1 MAMDDIAEPPDQRI
15 AVSRERLES
24 EITEAVRRLEAGCKG
39 FAGVIIERLEPK
51 SHADPNWAVKGVR
64 FGGADREKAAKVLPT
79 VVERMQREF
88 TLAKNGA
95 TIPLTPKQSANN
107 TNPPPTV
114 VERIQPGSAEHETAI
129 PQTPKQL
136 ANNTNPPPT
145 VVEGMQPG
153 SAENEAATPQTPK
166 QLANNTNPPPTVVE
180 RMQRGSAENDAATPQ
195 TPKQSRNDTNPSR
208 VSRKRRRVRSGKA
221 LRATDETRS
230 TPAGY
235 VDSPG
240 LAEEG

>member
-1 MAMDDIAEPPDQRI
+1 MAMVDIAEQPDKRI

-39 FAGVIIERLEPK
+39 FVGVIIERLEPK
-51 SHADPNWAVKGVR
+51 SHADPNWAIKGVR
-64 FGGADREKAAKVLPT
+64 FGRADREKAAKVLPT

-88 TLAKNGA
+88 TLAK
-95 TIPLTPKQSANN
+95 TIPQTPKQSANN

-114 VERIQPGSAEHETAI
+114 VERIQ
-129 PQTPKQL
+129 L
-136 ANNTNPPPT
+136 
-145 VVEGMQPG
+145 G

-166 QLANNTNPPPTVVE
+166 QS
-180 RMQRGSAENDAATPQ
+180 G
-195 TPKQSRNDTNPSR
+195 NDTNPSR

-221 LRATDETRS
+221 LKATDETPQTPKVDQNSAEVFPNTAEAARS